1 MSTARTKKRAAA
13 AAGFTVKLALG
24 LVFISPLII
33 GLFFSFQT
41 EQELMSY
48 PLHLLP
54 QHFTLEN
61 YQAVFA
67 KVPLLLYLKNSV
79 IVCVIAIFAQVV
91 FATLA
96 AYAFAC
102 FEFPFK
108 KLLFSLVLATTMVP
122 GEVVVVTNYLT
133 IQNMSLTNSYAGLVL
148 PSLISGTA
156 IFLMRQYFLALPK
169 EYKEAAT
176 IDGCGEIGYLFRV
189 AMPLAVPTFAS
200 LAIYLFVQIYNQF
213 FWPLLVT
220 HG

>member
-1 MSTARTKKRAAA
+1 MSTARTKNRAAE
-13 AAGFTVKLALG
+13 AAGFTIKLALG

-79 IVCVIAIFAQVV
+79 IVCVIAILAQVI

-102 FEFPFK
+102 FEFP
-108 KLLFSLVLATTMVP
+108 L
-122 GEVVVVTNYLT
+122 
-133 IQNMSLTNSYAGLVL
+133 
-148 PSLISGTA
+148 
-156 IFLMRQYFLALPK
+156 
-169 EYKEAAT
+169 
-176 IDGCGEIGYLFRV
+176 
-189 AMPLAVPTFAS
+189 
-200 LAIYLFVQIYNQF
+200 
-213 FWPLLVT
+213 
-220 HG
+220 

>member
-1 MSTARTKKRAAA
+1 MSTARTKKRAAE

-79 IVCVIAIFAQVV
+79 IVCVIAIFAQVI

-133 IQNMSLTNSYAGLVL
+133 IQNMGLTNSYAGLVL

-156 IFLMRQYFLALPK
+156 IFLMRQSY
-169 EYKEAAT
+169 AAVFS
-176 IDGCGEIGYLFRV
+176 GAAKRV
-189 AMPLAVPTFAS
+189 
-200 LAIYLFVQIYNQF
+200 
-213 FWPLLVT
+213 
-220 HG
+220 

>member
-1 MSTARTKKRAAA
+1 MSTARTKKRAAE

-79 IVCVIAIFAQVV
+79 IVCVIAILAQVI

-133 IQNMSLTNSYAGLVL
+133 IQNMGLTNSYAGLVT
-148 PSLISGTA
+148 P
-156 IFLMRQYFLALPK
+156 P
-169 EYKEAAT
+169 
-176 IDGCGEIGYLFRV
+176 RV
-189 AMPLAVPTFAS
+189 FSNA
-200 LAIYLFVQIYNQF
+200 
-213 FWPLLVT
+213 
-220 HG
+220 

>member
-1 MSTARTKKRAAA
+1 MCTSNLSVRSDSALYKPAVRARKKIRALPVSAAKTKKRAAE
-13 AAGFTVKLALG
+13 AAGFAVKLALG

-79 IVCVIAIFAQVV
+79 IVCVIAIFAQVI

-102 FEFPFK
+102 FEFP
-108 KLLFSLVLATTMVP
+108 LYTMR
-122 GEVVVVTNYLT
+122 LC
-133 IQNMSLTNSYAGLVL
+133 M
-148 PSLISGTA
+148 
-156 IFLMRQYFLALPK
+156 
-169 EYKEAAT
+169 
-176 IDGCGEIGYLFRV
+176 
-189 AMPLAVPTFAS
+189 
-200 LAIYLFVQIYNQF
+200 VQCS
-213 FWPLLVT
+213 
-220 HG
+220 

>member
-1 MSTARTKKRAAA
+1 MSTARTKKRAAE
-13 AAGFTVKLALG
+13 AAGFTIKLALG

-79 IVCVIAIFAQVV
+79 IVCVIAIFAQVI

-102 FEFPFK
+102 FEFPFQPPFPSGIRWP
-108 KLLFSLVLATTMVP
+108 FS
-122 GEVVVVTNYLT
+122 
-133 IQNMSLTNSYAGLVL
+133 SRSYALRHFAPHE
-148 PSLISGTA
+148 PSS
-156 IFLMRQYFLALPK
+156 
-169 EYKEAAT
+169 
-176 IDGCGEIGYLFRV
+176 FRGRMV
-189 AMPLAVPTFAS
+189 SIIWT
-200 LAIYLFVQIYNQF
+200 
-213 FWPLLVT
+213 
-220 HG
+220 